1 MSSYKNSVK
10 PSTFVLQSTRI
21 LDQLRERIR
30 TVQELLG
37 HSGVSTTMIYM
48 HVLKV
53 AVGGTASPLDVP
65 SHGH

>member
-21 LDQLRERIR
+21 LDQLRESFR
-30 TVQELLG
+30 TVQELLR
-37 HSGVSTTMIYM
+37 HSVVSTTMIYTQ
-48 HVLKV
+48 VLKV
-53 AVGGTASPLDVP
+53 AAGGTVSPLDVF

>member
-1 MSSYKNSVK
+1 MSSYTNSVK
-10 PSTFVLQSTRI
+10 PSTFVLLSTRI

-37 HSGVSTTMIYM
+37 HSDVSTTMIYT

-53 AVGGTASPLDVP
+53 AAGGTASPLDVL

>member
-10 PSTFVLQSTRI
+10 PSTFVLLSTRI

-30 TVQELLG
+30 AVQELLG
-37 HSGVSTTMIYM
+37 HSDVSTTMIYT
-48 HVLKV
+48 HALKV
-53 AVGGTASPLDVP
+53 GAGGTASPLDVL